1 MERSIQEQ
9 AGMYDGYDIYV
20 VASGPSAGFIEPE
33 FFDNK
38 VAIGVNEAWL
48 RFPNLDYLV
57 RKEAERSQ
65 AAYMSGIPLVIS
77 RHNCGVLAY
86 ALNRLDGPSDYYV
99 FEHAD
104 NQLSNVDLSV
114 IGTDKL
120 IVSWST
126 ITSAMHLA
134 AYMGAANIILV
145 GHDCGLIDG
154 QHNMQGYPTAL
165 NGEKFYLDWLTKIE
179 PQSILVRAALQEHYG
194 CRIYSLNPFL
204 NLGME
209 GHEYSRR

>member
-1 MERSIQEQ
+1 MEKSIREL
-9 AGMYDGYDIYV
+9 AGIYDGHDVYV
-20 VASGPSAGFIEPE
+20 VASGPSAGFIEPG

-38 VAIGVNEAWL
+38 AAIGVNEAWL
-48 RFPNLDYLV
+48 RFPNVDYLV
-57 RKEAERSQ
+57 RKEGERSK
-65 AAYMSGIPLVIS
+65 AAYMSEIPLVLS
-77 RHNCGVLAY
+77 KHNCGVLEY
-86 ALNRLDGPSDYYV
+86 ALNTLDGPADYYI
-99 FEHAD
+99 FEHVD
-104 NQLSNVDLSV
+104 NELDQVDLSV
-114 IGTDKL
+114 IGTDEL

-154 QHNMQGYPTAL
+154 EHNMQGYPVSI
-165 NGEKFYLDWLTKIE
+165 GGQSFYLDWLTKIE
-179 PQSILVRAALQEHYG
+179 PQSIQVRAALQEHYG

-209 GHEYSRR
+209 GHVYSRG